1 MTTLVDLRVVTKNH
15 DRYEQAVR
23 SRPAVQRA
31 VSYFQDNI
39 GKIAST
45 EDFMKDDKLY
55 RFVLEAFDLGSQAK
69 SRGLI
74 RKVLEEGVSD
84 QYSTANRMS
93 DTKFREMA
101 TVLGF
106 AENGGDNLKQPAV
119 VQAIIDRY
127 VNVTLEVESE
137 DRNPAVRLGLYFQ
150 RRSSNIT
157 NWYQVMADNA
167 LRKVVYTTLG
177 LPDQTALLEV
187 DKQKALLEK
196 RMDIADLKSP
206 EKVAKFLDRF
216 AAMYD
221 MQNGGA
227 TATAAMPSIGPIS
240 RNGRASVISI
250 DPSITM
256 TLMRFPRF

>member
-1 MTTLVDLRVVTKNH
+1 MTTLVDLRLVNKHH
-15 DRYEQAVR
+15 DRYEQAIR

-31 VSYFQDNI
+31 ISYFQDNI
-39 GKIAST
+39 GKITST

-55 RFVLEAFDLGSQAK
+55 RFVLDAFDLGSQAK

-74 RKVLEEGVSD
+74 RKVLKEGVSD
-84 QYSTANRMS
+84 QFSTANRMS

-101 TVLGF
+101 KVLGF

-137 DRNPAVRLGLYFQ
+137 DSNPAVRLGLYFQ
-150 RRSSNIT
+150 RRSSNIG

-167 LRKVVYTTLG
+167 LRKVVYTALG
-177 LPDQTALLEV
+177 LPDQTALLDV

-196 RMDIADLKSP
+196 RMDIADLKNP
-206 EKVAKFLDRF
+206 DKVAKLLDRF

-221 MQNGGA
+221 MQNGDA
-227 TATAAMPSIGPIS
+227 TATAAIPSIGPIS

-256 TLMRFPRF
+256 TLMSFPRF

>member
-1 MTTLVDLRVVTKNH
+1 MTTIVDLRVVSRNH
-15 DRYEQAVR
+15 DRYEQAIR

-31 VSYFQDNI
+31 ISYFQDNI
-39 GKIAST
+39 GKITNT

-69 SRGLI
+69 ARGLI
-74 RKVLEEGVSD
+74 RKVLEEGVTD
-84 QYSTANRMS
+84 GASTANRMS
-93 DTKFREMA
+93 DAKFKEMA
-101 TVLGF
+101 TTLGF
-106 AENGGDNLKQPAV
+106 AENDGKNLKQPAI

-127 VNVTLEVESE
+127 VDVTLEVDSE
-137 DRNPAVRLGLYFQ
+137 ARNPAVRLGLYFQ
-150 RRSSNIT
+150 RRAGNIS
-157 NWYQVMADNA
+157 NWYQVMADSA

-177 LPDQTALLEV
+177 LPDQTALLNV

-196 RMDIADLKSP
+196 RMDIADLKDP
-206 EKVAKFLDRF
+206 AKVSKLMDRF

-221 MQNGGA
+221 LQNGSS

-240 RNGRASVISI
+240 RSGRSSIISI

-256 TLMRFPRF
+256 SLMSFPRF

>member
-1 MTTLVDLRVVTKNH
+1 MTTLVDLRMVSKNH

-23 SRPAVQRA
+23 NRPAVQRA
-31 VSYFQDNI
+31 IAYFQDNI
-39 GKIAST
+39 GKITST

-55 RFVLEAFDLGSQAK
+55 RFVLDAFDLGSQAK

-101 TVLGF
+101 TILGF
-106 AENGGDNLKQPAV
+106 AENGGANLTQPAV
-119 VQAIIDRY
+119 VQAIVDRY
-127 VNVTLEVESE
+127 VAVTLEVESE

-150 RRSSNIT
+150 RRSANIT

-177 LPDQTALLEV
+177 LPDQTALLDV

-206 EKVAKFLDRF
+206 DKVAKFLDRF

-240 RNGRASVISI
+240 RRGRASVISI

>member
-1 MTTLVDLRVVTKNH
+1 MTTLVDLRVVNKNH
-15 DRYEQAVR
+15 DRYEQAIR

-31 VSYFQDNI
+31 ISYFQDNI
-39 GKIAST
+39 GKITNT

-55 RFVLEAFDLGSQAK
+55 RFVLDAFDLGSQAK

-84 QYSTANRMS
+84 QSSTANRMS

-101 TVLGF
+101 KVLGF
-106 AENGGDNLKQPAV
+106 AENNGENLKTPAV
-119 VQAIIDRY
+119 VQAIVDRY
-127 VNVTLEVESE
+127 VAVTLEVESE
-137 DRNPAVRLGLYFQ
+137 DNNPAVRLGLYFQ
-150 RRSSNIT
+150 RRSSNIG

-167 LRKVVYTTLG
+167 LRKVVYTALG
-177 LPDQTALLEV
+177 LPEQTALLDI

-196 RMDIADLKSP
+196 RMDIADLKNP
-206 EKVAKFLDRF
+206 DKVAKLLDRF

-221 MQNGGA
+221 MQNGSAAGA
-227 TATAAMPSIGPIS
+227 AAMPSIGPIS
-240 RNGRASVISI
+240 RSGRASIISI

-256 TLMRFPRF
+256 TLMKFPRF